1 MTETNVTTTN
11 NVMMLIERMMN
22 SKHAP
27 LYAAL
32 ATVIGIFGIYEY
44 FDKVDKGME
53 LGYETSAKA
62 GQFGEVSFLRKEN
75 NTYVENEQKEAKTG
89 TAEDSETKES

>member
-1 MTETNVTTTN
+1 MNETNVMTN
-11 NVMMLIERMMN
+11 NGTMMVVERMMN

-32 ATVIGIFGIYEY
+32 VAVIGIFGIYEY

-53 LGYETSAKA
+53 LGYETTAKA
-62 GQFGEVSFLRKEN
+62 GQFGEVSFSRKVN
-75 NTYVENEQKEAKTG
+75 NSIDDNDGKEGEKEAEQE
-89 TAEDSETKES
+89 AETQGC